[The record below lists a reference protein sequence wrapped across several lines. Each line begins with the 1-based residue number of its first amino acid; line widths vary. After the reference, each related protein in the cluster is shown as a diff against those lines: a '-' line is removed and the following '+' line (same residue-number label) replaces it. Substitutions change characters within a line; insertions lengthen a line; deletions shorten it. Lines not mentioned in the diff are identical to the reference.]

1 MNLVIQWYL
10 QILHKPY
17 KSNQNAKR
25 VSQIKRKLFAI
36 SAICHQKVSLSETGI
51 SKSEILIHRKLDNP
65 SVRITGIWPFNN
77 GFKFATNI
85 M

>member
-10 QILHKPY
+10 QILHEPY

-36 SAICHQKVSLSETGI
+36 SAICHQKISLSETGI
-51 SKSEILIHRKLDNP
+51 SKSEILIENKLDNP
-65 SVRITGIWPFNN
+65 SVRLTGPWSLNS
-77 GFKFATNI
+77 GFEIVTNI